1 MLSQDRLLGADR
13 PNRHASQLARAKHF
27 ENNLASME
35 KNLTDAQA
43 AMDELLKDTPA
54 FTQEQRKSMAEAITS
69 FMDSSVA
76 PTTASCKNQIHPYLH
91 HYMTDTIWKQLRD
104 KQITWSEKKEA
115 FVDFLMERIG
125 LRYPNNDTL
134 KLMLS
139 IMWNAAEATL
149 SPDDAYQEL
158 QSLHE
163 IFVNKRPIITGRAL
177 MQEYDRD
184 VSQFTRLYPHQFLQC
199 DPPVASQIE
208 DRKLL
213 QKMRRDL
220 MPSRNTN
227 KQLKE
232 KTAPQPRQAGASDL
246 QSMMMQFVLGQ
257 MQGLPMH
264 MGSHA
269 PSRAPRQ
276 PRALTNG
283 PLALTDGQPDQE
295 QRETLPHIPPAARE
309 TAPADGVRAIVDQA
323 KAVINAGRRG
333 GKKTKKTI
341 AKDKGTTKAMKKH
354 KKKPD
359 DDDEETPDEEEEHEK
374 HENEEEEE
382 EDEEPESEEETNDDD
397 IMKRPSAVSKRP
409 AADLNKKPAGNR
421 PKPVF
426 DEPLHWGGGR
436 VYYSASKRAWRVYKR
451 GSDKV
456 ESTVSVNAESAS
468 NIKTQWQ
475 KVLNAI
481 ENDPRPSNA

>member
-43 AMDELLKDTPA
+43 AMEELLKDTPA
-54 FTQEQRKSMAEAITS
+54 FTHEQRKSMAEAITS
-69 FMDSSVA
+69 FMDSSVE
-76 PTTASCKNQIHPYLH
+76 PTTASCKSQNHPYLH

-104 KQITWSEKKEA
+104 KGITWPEKKEA
-115 FVDFLMERIG
+115 FIDFSMERIG

-158 QSLHE
+158 HSLHE
-163 IFVNKRPIITGRAL
+163 IFVNKRPIITGRVL

-199 DPPVASQIE
+199 DPPVASQID
-208 DRKLL
+208 DRKLQ
-213 QKMRRDL
+213 QKMRRDI

-227 KQLKE
+227 TQLKE
-232 KTAPQPRQAGASDL
+232 KSAPQPRQAGAPDM
-246 QSMMMQFVLGQ
+246 QSMLLQFVLGQ
-257 MQGLPMH
+257 MQGLPH

-269 PSRAPRQ
+269 RSSAPRQ
-276 PRALTNG
+276 PRALTDG
-283 PLALTDGQPDQE
+283 QLALTDGQPEQE

-309 TAPADGVRAIVDQA
+309 AAPADAVRAIVDQA
-323 KAVINAGRRG
+323 KQVIRRG
-333 GKKTKKTI
+333 GQKTKKSI
-341 AKDKGTTKAMKKH
+341 KKDKGTKKAMKKH
-354 KKKPD
+354 KKKSG
-359 DDDEETPDEEEEHEK
+359 DDDEETPDEEEEHE
-374 HENEEEEE
+374 EQEDEE
-382 EDEEPESEEETNDDD
+382 EDEEPESEEETDDDD

-409 AADLNKKPAGNR
+409 AADLHKKPAGNR

-451 GSDKV
+451 ASDKV

-481 ENDPRPSNA
+481 ENDPRPS